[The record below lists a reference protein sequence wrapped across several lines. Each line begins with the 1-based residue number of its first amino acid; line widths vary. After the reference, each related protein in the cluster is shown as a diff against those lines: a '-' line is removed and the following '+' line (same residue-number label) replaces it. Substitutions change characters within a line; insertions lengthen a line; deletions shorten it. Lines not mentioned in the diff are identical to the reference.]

1 MGDAEVK
8 LFQSWADQLA
18 AADEPLDVW
27 YEHMWAVD
35 VDRRAIEGAPDD
47 VGPII
52 GRDALR
58 AYVADWYEMF
68 VDLTVVPEEFIDA
81 NDSQVVVRVHQRAV
95 GAQSRVPIE
104 ADFWMVHTM
113 RDAKMLRM
121 DIYGSKAQAL
131 EAAGLAG

>member
-1 MGDAEVK
+1 MSQANVEIVRRGYRA
-8 LFQSWADQLA
+8 FIRG
-18 AADEPLDVW
+18 EPGS
-27 YEHMWAVD
+27 APGD
-35 VDRRAIEGAPDD
+35 VDSEFIATRVAPMPDVTPYHGPEGLLQ
-47 VGPII
+47 I
-52 GRDALR
+52 L
-58 AYVADWYEMF
+58 ADWVEGFEDFEMS
-68 VDLTVVPEEFIDA
+68 PEEFIDA